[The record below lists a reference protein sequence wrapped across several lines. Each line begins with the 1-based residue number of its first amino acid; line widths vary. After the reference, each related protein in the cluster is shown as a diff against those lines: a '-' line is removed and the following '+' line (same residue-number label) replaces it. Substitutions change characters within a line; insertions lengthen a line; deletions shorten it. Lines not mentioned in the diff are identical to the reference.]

1 MRITDITLTIFA
13 WKGLPSISYGAHA
26 AGGGETKLGL
36 LAVETDEGVTGHAF
50 LGSATNG
57 ADTEA
62 AALIRTLKP
71 LMLGEDPFA
80 RERLN
85 QKLWSR
91 IRQTSTRAIGAIDI
105 ALWDI
110 AGKALGV
117 PVWKLIG
124 KVRDAIPAYASSAVL
139 PSPEA
144 YAEEAVRFK
153 EGGWAAYKI
162 HPPQRLREDIAA
174 CEAVRRAVGD
184 EYRVMLDSTW
194 GYDFPTALRVGRA
207 IEEMGFYWYEDP
219 LHDQDVYNY
228 VKLRQTLRI
237 PIMATEYPMTGLESY
252 PVWLMNQATDYLRGD
267 VTVKGGLTTCLKTA
281 HLAQAFRMNYE
292 IHHGGNSLNNL
303 ANLHL
308 TMCIPNTEF
317 FEVLLPEAAQKYGM
331 AEDIAVGPDGM
342 VAAPTKPGL
351 GGAIDFDL
359 IRRKTAHLLSRGAA
373 PPTG

>member
-1 MRITDITLTIFA
+1 MKITDITLTLFA
-13 WKGLPSISYGAHA
+13 WKGLPNISYGAHA

-36 LAVETDEGVTGHAF
+36 LAIETDEGVTGHAF

-62 AALIRTLKP
+62 AALIRSLKP
-71 LMLGEDPFA
+71 MMLGEDPFA

-91 IRQTSTRAIGAIDI
+91 IRQATTRAIGAIDI

-139 PSPEA
+139 SSPEA
-144 YAEEAVRFK
+144 YAEEAVRYR

-162 HPPQRLREDIAA
+162 HPPQRLKDDIAA
-174 CEAVRRAVGD
+174 CTAVRRAVGD
-184 EYRVMLDSTW
+184 NFRIMLDSTW
-194 GYDFPTALRVGRA
+194 AYDFPTALRVGRA

-252 PVWLMNQATDYLRGD
+252 PVWLMNHATDYLRGD

-308 TMCIPNTEF
+308 AMCIPNTEF
-317 FEVLLPEAAQKYGM
+317 FEFLLPEAAQKYGLL
-331 AEDIAVGPDGM
+331 EEIEIDSNGM
-342 VAAPTKPGL
+342 VRAPDKPGL
-351 GGAIDFDL
+351 GAEIDFDL
-359 IRRKTAHLLSRGAA
+359 IRKNQIAVLS
-373 PPTG
+373 